1 MSLHDCAVCAYTLPY
16 ATLESRQDRRAMN
29 MDLSEIVRAWRQRQG
44 ITVNE
49 AARRLGIPVRTL
61 DGIAQGRPFRYERMM
76 RLAIERLEARD
87 GDAS

>member
-1 MSLHDCAVCAYTLPY
+1 
-16 ATLESRQDRRAMN
+16 